1 MHGNKMKIRQRISV
15 KLFIKPKTSKELIL
29 KIKVGPLR
37 CDLDFINIGGKE
49 RQISLNMRGKC
60 SLSWR

>member
-15 KLFIKPKTSKELIL
+15 KLFIKPQTSKELIL

-37 CDLDFINIGGKE
+37 FDFINIGEKE